1 MKTNFETKRFLK
13 KTVAAACVISMLAL
27 GACAKSDNT
36 AQTLEAG
43 EITGKVTQI
52 EDTTVT
58 LALGTLTENGMQG
71 GEGQSPQM
79 PQDSEQNGAAQME
92 QSGNAQ
98 GQPPEKPSG
107 EQGAASAGG
116 QNDSRQKPSG
126 SAQNDSVDGNEQKPA
141 DNGQSADEQT
151 PPELPDGGN
160 AQQGS
165 QPPQMGGTFEENGET
180 ETVDLADAAVTK
192 GGEEADVADIE
203 EGDILRVT
211 IDEDGKAE
219 SAEICEVDG
228 GMMQQPQ
235 GGSSGSVEQG
245 TSANTIDSDQEVDG
259 ESYSSDGNDEN
270 ALRVDGATA
279 TLENVTVDKS
289 GGESSNS
296 ENGDFYGVNAA
307 LLATNGA
314 TVTIKNAAITSDA
327 QNGNGV
333 FSYGSGTTVNIS
345 DSAITTKKDNYGG
358 IQTTGGGTTN
368 AQNLTVETSGNS
380 SAAIR
385 SDRGGGMVNV
395 DGGTY
400 KTNGNNSPAVYST
413 ATITVKN
420 ATLEATDSEAL
431 VIEGKNSITLEDCDV
446 TGNMS
451 DTNGASS
458 SENVHN
464 VMIYQSMS
472 GDADVGESGFS
483 MTGGSLTGK
492 NGDMFYLTNTSAKIT
507 LENVTITNEDED
519 AALLRVCGN
528 SGERGWGSAGSNG
541 AQVAFTAIDQKLSGD
556 IVVDTVSALDLTLKD
571 GSVFDGTINI
581 TENGNGS
588 TDEDHAVVTIESDA
602 VWNLTGDCTIT
613 SLVNHGTINFNGH
626 TITLADGTVLRD

>member
-1 MKTNFETKRFLK
+1 MQTKR
-13 KTVAAACVISMLAL
+13 VLAL
-27 GACAKSDNT
+27 GFFAFQRLSREKGALAIVYVNGERT
-36 AQTLEAG
+36 AEYPLS
-43 EITGKVTQI
+43 

-58 LALGTLTENGMQG
+58 LALGTLTENEKQD
-71 GEGQSPQM
+71 GEDQPPM
-79 PQDSEQNGAAQME
+79 PQDSEQNGAAQTE
-92 QSGNAQ
+92 QSGDAQ

-107 EQGAASAGG
+107 EQGAASGGG
-116 QNDSRQKPSG
+116 QNDSRQKPSD
-126 SAQNDSVDGNEQKPA
+126 SAQNDSADGNEQKPA

-151 PPELPDGGN
+151 PPEFPNGGN

-192 GGEEADVADIE
+192 GGKEADVADIA

-219 SAEICEVDG
+219 SAEICETDG

-235 GGSSGSVEQG
+235 GGNGGSGGSVDQG
-245 TSANTIDSDQEVDG
+245 TSANTIDSDREVDG
-259 ESYSSDGNDEN
+259 ESYSSDGDDEN

-289 GGESSNS
+289 GGESSNP

-345 DSAITTKKDNYGG
+345 DSTITTKKDNSGG

-385 SDRGGGMVNV
+385 SDRSGGTVNV

-446 TGNMS
+446 TGDMS

-492 NGDMFYLTNTSAKIT
+492 NGDMFYLTNTSAQIT

-541 AQVAFTAIDQKLSGD
+541 AQVTFTAIDQKLSGD
-556 IVVDTVSALDLTLKD
+556 IVVDTVSTLDLTLKD
-571 GSVFDGTINI
+571 GSVFDGAINI

-588 TDEDHAVVTIESDA
+588 TDEDHAVVTIESGA

-613 SLVNHGTINFNGH
+613 SLVNHGAINFNGH
-626 TITLADGTVLRD
+626 TITLADGTVLSD